1 LFSPVNSKTEAKK
14 CDRIAIGAILW
25 LDDDENRAGL
35 LPICAAMMFARLTES
50 ATKPPH
56 LSTSSGPTPKAIK
69 RRLRR
74 DCCPNHG
81 GDRD

>member
-1 LFSPVNSKTEAKK
+1 LLSPVNPKSDAKK
-14 CDRIAIGAILW
+14 CDRIAIGAILR

-35 LPICAAMMFARLTES
+35 LLICAARMFARLMES
-50 ATKPPH
+50 ASKPRH

-74 DCCPNHG
+74 DCGPNHG